1 MNAQAQSNNHRW
13 SPRRPRQHDVV
24 IYGNGT
30 PFPAR
35 LRDISIGG
43 MCVETDLSRLEP
55 NASVQVLFRFDNE
68 PEAPL
73 HRFPANVIWT
83 GQYGAG
89 LMFNDYRPETL
100 RTLRHLIG
108 ETPEE

>member
-1 MNAQAQSNNHRW
+1 MKAQAQSNNHRW
-13 SPRRPRQHDVV
+13 SPRQPRQYNVV
-24 IYGNGT
+24 IYGDGA

-43 MCVETDLSRLEP
+43 MCVETDASKLAP
-55 NASVQVLFRFDNE
+55 NASVQVLFRLE
-68 PEAPL
+68 SKPESPL

-83 GQYGAG
+83 GERGVG

-100 RTLRHLIG
+100 RTLRRLIG
-108 ETPEE
+108 EIPD